1 MNQMDVTRFALM
13 KMMGGGRLPF
23 PGAPPGVLDL
33 GRESK
38 DRREEEEEERE
49 NGKGEE
55 EEEEERRLK
64 EEGRRKLVQERT
76 IDCKD
81 FEGTTTGQNFSQ
93 IPKPLDVAGSSV
105 KAVNNNENRMV
116 VSLDL
121 NNVTYQ
127 GVLFAQPINVSQS
140 HNIQR

>member
-1 MNQMDVTRFALM
+1 
-13 KMMGGGRLPF
+13 MGGGRLPF

-38 DRREEEEEERE
+38 DRREEEEEE
-49 NGKGEE
+49 
-55 EEEEERRLK
+55 EERRLK

-81 FEGTTTGQNFSQ
+81 FE
-93 IPKPLDVAGSSV
+93 GSSV

>member
-38 DRREEEEEERE
+38 DKREEEEEERE

-81 FEGTTTGQNFSQ
+81 FEGMYNHRAKLFSN
-93 IPKPLDVAGSSV
+93 PKAS
-105 KAVNNNENRMV
+105 RCC
-116 VSLDL
+116 
-121 NNVTYQ
+121 
-127 GVLFAQPINVSQS
+127 
-140 HNIQR
+140 R

>member
-38 DRREEEEEERE
+38 DRREEEEEEERE

-55 EEEEERRLK
+55 EEEGRLK

-81 FEGTTTGQNFSQ
+81 FEGTTTRRNFSQ
-93 IPKPLDVAGSSV
+93 IPKPMLQVAV
-105 KAVNNNENRMV
+105 
-116 VSLDL
+116 
-121 NNVTYQ
+121 
-127 GVLFAQPINVSQS
+127 
-140 HNIQR
+140 

>member
-1 MNQMDVTRFALM
+1 
-13 KMMGGGRLPF
+13 
-23 PGAPPGVLDL
+23 
-33 GRESK
+33 
-38 DRREEEEEERE
+38 
-49 NGKGEE
+49 
-55 EEEEERRLK
+55 
-64 EEGRRKLVQERT
+64 VQERT

-81 FEGTTTGQNFSQ
+81 FE
-93 IPKPLDVAGSSV
+93 GSSV

>member
-1 MNQMDVTRFALM
+1 MDITRFALM

-49 NGKGEE
+49 NNKEE
-55 EEEEERRLK
+55 EDEEEERRFK

-81 FEGTTTGQNFSQ
+81 FEGDTFLHASNWQSLTISISQ
-93 IPKPLDVAGSSV
+93 IA
-105 KAVNNNENRMV
+105 A
-116 VSLDL
+116 
-121 NNVTYQ
+121 
-127 GVLFAQPINVSQS
+127 
-140 HNIQR
+140 

>member
-1 MNQMDVTRFALM
+1 MDITRFALM

-23 PGAPPGVLDL
+23 PGAPPPILDL
-33 GRESK
+33 GRETK
-38 DRREEEEEERE
+38 EKREGEEERE
-49 NGKGEE
+49 NNKEEE
-55 EEEEERRLK
+55 EEEEERRFK

-81 FEGTTTGQNFSQ
+81 FEGNTFLHLQPSHHIDFT
-93 IPKPLDVAGSSV
+93 DSSV
-105 KAVNNNENRMV
+105 NAVNNNENRMV

-140 HNIQR
+140 HSIQR

>member
-1 MNQMDVTRFALM
+1 MCKRGPLIA
-13 KMMGGGRLPF
+13 KI
-23 PGAPPGVLDL
+23 
-33 GRESK
+33 
-38 DRREEEEEERE
+38 
-49 NGKGEE
+49 
-55 EEEEERRLK
+55 LK
-64 EEGRRKLVQERT
+64 VY
-76 IDCKD
+76 
-81 FEGTTTGQNFSQ
+81 TTTGQNFSQ
-93 IPKPLDVAGSSV
+93 ILKPLDVAGSSV

>member
-1 MNQMDVTRFALM
+1 MDITRFALM

-49 NGKGEE
+49 NNKEE
-55 EEEEERRLK
+55 DDEEEERRFK

-81 FEGTTTGQNFSQ
+81 FEGNYPSNEQAIKFNTMFISQ
-93 IPKPLDVAGSSV
+93 IAASK
-105 KAVNNNENRMV
+105 
-116 VSLDL
+116 
-121 NNVTYQ
+121 Q
-127 GVLFAQPINVSQS
+127 
-140 HNIQR
+140 

>member
-1 MNQMDVTRFALM
+1 MDITRFALM

-33 GRESK
+33 GRETK
-38 DRREEEEEERE
+38 DRREEEEERE
-49 NGKGEE
+49 NNNKEE
-55 EEEEERRLK
+55 EDEEEERRFK

-81 FEGTTTGQNFSQ
+81 FEGNTFLHGSKRQTPAYYHVDFA
-93 IPKPLDVAGSSV
+93 DSSV

-140 HNIQR
+140 HSIQR